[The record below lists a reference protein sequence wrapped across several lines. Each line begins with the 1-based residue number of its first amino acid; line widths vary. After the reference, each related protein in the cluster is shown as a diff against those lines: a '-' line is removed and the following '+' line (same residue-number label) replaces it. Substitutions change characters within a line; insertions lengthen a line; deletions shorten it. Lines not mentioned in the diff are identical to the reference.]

1 MPFLILQGT
10 NGKAL
15 LGSGRIIAFLLF
27 LFVLLAGCETENKK
41 MTGEIGVQK
50 ANSKNESQELIEPV
64 KLKSA
69 VFDRFIG
76 WTSNTTAIFIT
87 KETENH
93 SFEVREYDIWNG
105 KENVLY
111 SKKNPIITVSIS
123 PRKSFLLIHTSSSPE
138 KADIEIISRD
148 GHSLY
153 GASISSSEISFEW
166 NMNDEE
172 KLLVTSFFEDWTF
185 TNYLL
190 NAKQKTIVP
199 INIPK
204 PFAQWSGPDEFLFM
218 DINKNQQ
225 HMEGKLL
232 KKKLYGNEVHE
243 VVKSII
249 QYRKLNKNLMIIQLD
264 QDKTSLEY
272 KLIGDSGNTQLL
284 FQKPLTWNND
294 EPIIPYWE
302 IVEKKRTLLT
312 FLSGDSGEELTNLV
326 SFDWNSKQQTVIV
339 ENAENA
345 PLQCN
350 PDGNLCL
357 YGYQLEK
364 IIDLHAKK
372 VFDMVEARKDG

>member
-1 MPFLILQGT
+1 
-10 NGKAL
+10 
-15 LGSGRIIAFLLF
+15 
-27 LFVLLAGCETENKK
+27 